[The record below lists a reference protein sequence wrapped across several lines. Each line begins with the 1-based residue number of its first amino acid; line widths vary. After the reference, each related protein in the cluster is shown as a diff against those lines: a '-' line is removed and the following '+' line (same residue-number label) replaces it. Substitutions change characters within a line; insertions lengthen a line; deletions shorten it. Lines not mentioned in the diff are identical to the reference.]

1 MDIKQLMQQMSNSLT
16 EQEEKRIEEEIKLQ
30 FSLLSDEGKKAVQKD
45 FLEGLDEKLEE
56 ADKLIKKIDI
66 ALEISEISKYIS
78 LSKVASDYFGKSKEW
93 LYQRIKGYTVN
104 GKPATFTDEERRKFS
119 FALQNISRM
128 AYETSLK
135 IS

>member
-1 MDIKQLMQQMSNSLT
+1 MDIKQLMQQMHNSLN
-16 EQEEKRIEEEIKLQ
+16 EQEEKRIEDEIKLQ
-30 FSLLSDEGKKAVQKD
+30 FSTLSDEEKKAVQKE
-45 FLEGLDEKLEE
+45 FLGGLDEKLEE

-78 LSKVASDYFGKSKEW
+78 LSRIASDYFGKSKEW

-104 GKPATFTDEERRKFS
+104 GKPATFTDEERQKFS
-119 FALQNISRM
+119 FALKNISRM
-128 AYETSLK
+128 AYETSLR